1 MRPGSVARALA
12 RGRRLHLASHPAH
25 PAPDFAAP
33 VHLAAAAPAPLK
45 ATLVAPTLE
54 GQDQTSTSVGLE
66 VPTGTPSGRYSIRV
80 SASDG
85 ARQRSSTLT
94 IVVDSDS
101 PVATAP
107 TVRPVGG
114 TRLTG
119 GTFRARAIWAAAT
132 DAYGTVAGYQA
143 QWRVDGGDWSSTVSM
158 GSGTRQ
164 LDRNMSAG
172 HTYALRI
179 RARDAAGNVGAWATS
194 PTFAPGLTQNT
205 SSALARTGTW
215 TAYRSSV
222 MSGGSTLYARSKG
235 RAVSL
240 PFTGRAIALV
250 APTGPSRGTAR
261 IWIDGTLVT
270 SINLHTSVLHARRIV
285 YARSWTTS
293 RSHTIRVVVA
303 GTAGH
308 PRVDVDAFIVIR

>member
-1 MRPGSVARALA
+1 M
-12 RGRRLHLASHPAH
+12 
-25 PAPDFAAP
+25 
-33 VHLAAAAPAPLK
+33 
-45 ATLVAPTLE
+45 
-54 GQDQTSTSVGLE
+54 
-66 VPTGTPSGRYSIRV
+66 
-80 SASDG
+80 
-85 ARQRSSTLT
+85 
-94 IVVDSDS
+94 VDSDS

-107 TVRPVGG
+107 AVRPVGG

-143 QWRVDGGDWSSTVSM
+143 QWRVDGGDWGSTVSM

-215 TAYRSSV
+215 TTYRSSV

-270 SINLHTSVLHARRIV
+270 SINLHTSVLQARRIV